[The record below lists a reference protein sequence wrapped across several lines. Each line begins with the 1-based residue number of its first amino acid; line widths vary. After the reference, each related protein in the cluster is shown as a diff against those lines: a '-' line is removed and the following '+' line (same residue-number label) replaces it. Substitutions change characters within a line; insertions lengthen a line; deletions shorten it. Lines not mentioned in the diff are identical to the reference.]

1 VKAAFCLAVLL
12 FLSAEA
18 RSQSLTAE
26 SLLRD
31 SQNRVSALEQ
41 KVDSTNG
48 TLTVSVKFNASI
60 LGKKASG
67 DAIYRI
73 TVRDGR
79 NVKNELVSPYSFSD
93 SSVASMMNREL
104 RRRQNKPIMGLYL
117 ETAFPWARFLPRATK
132 KHEFTATIDSDSAVM
147 FGKKC
152 YLISF
157 ELDAE
162 GDSVSAEGDGK
173 IWIDTETLL
182 PVRSY
187 HDFEMK
193 TRRGKAEVISYS
205 DYSALR
211 SGIPVMLRSETQTI
225 PKFLFISV
233 GSIKTVVEQSDF
245 NLE

>member
-1 VKAAFCLAVLL
+1 VKTMLCLVVLAFFSL
-12 FLSAEA
+12 EA

-41 KVDSTNG
+41 KVDRANG

-67 DAIYRI
+67 DASYRI
-73 TVRDGR
+73 TVRDGK
-79 NVKNELVSPYSFSD
+79 NVKNELVGPYSFSD
-93 SSVASMMNREL
+93 SSVASRMN
-104 RRRQNKPIMGLYL
+104 RQNKPIMNLYL
-117 ETAFPWARFLPRATK
+117 ETAFPWERFLPRATR
-132 KHEFTATIDSDSAVM
+132 KHEFSATMDSDSTIVS
-147 FGKKC
+147 GKKC
-152 YLISF
+152 YVISF
-157 ELDAE
+157 TVDAE
-162 GDSVSAEGDGK
+162 GDSMSAEGDGK
-173 IWIDTETLL
+173 IWIDRETLL

-187 HDFEMK
+187 HDFNMK

-205 DYSALR
+205 DYSSLQ

-233 GSIKTVVEQSDF
+233 GSIRTVVEQSDF